1 VAGPASSILLAAV
14 LFGLQAGLKAG
25 GVAETVTAVFLW
37 GGIIN
42 AALAVF
48 NLVPGFPLD
57 GGRALRAAVW
67 YWKGSLRYAT
77 RMAAEG
83 GKAFG
88 LVLIILGFL
97 NLVTMNPV
105 GGLWWILIGLFVRS
119 AAQQSYQQMLVRQLL
134 SGEPVARFMTEN
146 PVTVPPSASLQKVV
160 EDYVYRYHHKLY
172 PVAENGTIRGCLTLA
187 QLKDVPREKWEQT
200 TVGEIASPCGEANT
214 IGSDADALDAL
225 SRMREQGSGRLLV
238 ERQGEVVG
246 TLTLKDLLEF
256 LSLKLELDP
265 ETPSDLQGLPAGTSE
280 IEPEGTETQTQKEKS
295 A

>member
-1 VAGPASSILLAAV
+1 
-14 LFGLQAGLKAG
+14 
-25 GVAETVTAVFLW
+25 
-37 GGIIN
+37 
-42 AALAVF
+42 
-48 NLVPGFPLD
+48 
-57 GGRALRAAVW
+57 
-67 YWKGSLRYAT
+67 
-77 RMAAEG
+77 MAAEG